1 MSLRT
6 FGVDL
11 AIAALAA
18 ALTVLVVEF
27 TLGPGIEF
35 VYFAF

>member
-1 MSLRT
+1 MKLRI
-6 FGVDL
+6 L
-11 AIAALAA
+11 AIDLGIALLAT

-27 TLGPGIEF
+27 TMGPGIEF